1 MTQFHVW
8 SVQTVAAGSRGAVV
22 DVQLARDAREPL
34 ETRAAVARL
43 VGVGGALRRDDR
55 RADAAVQTRAVLYV
69 HHMHCTPL
77 STAPASHHT
86 HSLTH
91 THTHIRLTALCPGPG

>member
-22 DVQLARDAREPL
+22 DVQLARDARESL

-43 VGVGGALRRDDR
+43 VGVGVTLRRDDR

-91 THTHIRLTALCPGPG
+91 THIRLTALCPGPG